1 MKKLAI
7 AVTGAL
13 ALAGIGAGV
22 SSAINPDITIKPSVS
37 PSKHGTKKKPRKA
50 KLVVKLS
57 TTPNPNE
64 AASPV
69 TLSVVHLPSELVF
82 HGKALKSCTATMVAQ
97 NNTACPKGSKVGSG
111 LAKGNVRN
119 VAGEDLTVTAY
130 NGPGGKKLEL
140 LLDSGNGAVQI
151 HQVIE
156 GVLSSDKAPYGNKL
170 TVPIPQSLQ
179 EIAGAKIELLEFDTT
194 INAVTGAHKKPYVGI
209 AKCKD
214 KKVSFGVDYTYQD
227 GTHKSITTTAACS

>member
-22 SSAINPDITIKPSVS
+22 SSAINPDITINSSVS
-37 PSKHGTKKKPRKA
+37 PSKHGTKKKPKKA

-57 TTPNPNE
+57 TTPNPAE

-69 TLSVVHLPSELVF
+69 TLSVVHLGNELVF
-82 HGKALKSCTATMVAQ
+82 NGKALKSCTATQVAQ
-97 NNTACPKGSKVGSG
+97 DNTKCPGNSHVGSG
-111 LAKGNVRN
+111 LARGNVRN

-140 LLDSGNGAVQI
+140 LLDSGNGPVGI

-156 GVLSSDKAPYGNKL
+156 GVLSKDSAPYGNKL
-170 TVPIPQSLQ
+170 TVPIPMSLQ
-179 EIAGAKIELLEFDTT
+179 EIAGAKIELLEFDTI
-194 INAVTGAHKKPYVGI
+194 INAVTGKGKKPYVGV
-209 AKCKD
+209 ATCKD
-214 KKVSFGVDYTYQD
+214 KKISFGVDYTYQD
-227 GTHKSITTTAACS
+227 GSHKSTSTTVPCS